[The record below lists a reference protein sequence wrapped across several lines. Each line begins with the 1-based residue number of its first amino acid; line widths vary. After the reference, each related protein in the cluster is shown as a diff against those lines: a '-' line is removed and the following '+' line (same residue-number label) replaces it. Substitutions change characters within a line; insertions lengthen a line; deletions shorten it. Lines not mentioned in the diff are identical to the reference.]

1 MFFMLLIIINIR
13 KSKESELSTLMRIL
27 TNYLQL
33 LSTSLSFDVQY
44 PRSLTDM
51 FYPVDRVG
59 SSSDTFLSFD
69 CFATDYDI
77 TGPFPSN
84 TFFKLFLMALLP
96 IILFVIIS
104 MIWVLVKLICK
115 KWIPDLKR
123 NIAISF
129 ISIIFLLH
137 PTLAENSLSIF
148 QCVEIDDGIDKVRIY
163 TEMDCFNSEHISWCF
178 ILGFP
183 ILVIW
188 VAFTPIFAL
197 ILLAVNIKKGDNS
210 KVKQYMLILYQGLKP
225 DRYYWEFVNTLRKV
239 LILMSFSLLI
249 TYNPAYRIMTAVII
263 LLITFRVQTYL
274 NPYKKTEY
282 NNIEILALLAGSL
295 TLLSGVVFT
304 SDEDQNTVLNLF
316 ILIAVI
322 LFNISFIFRWIY
334 LLVLCLSQQYKFFK
348 YIIILIDILRCR
360 RKINIGTPNFQ
371 LFRFLSNILKI
382 KQESY

>member
-1 MFFMLLIIINIR
+1 MLLIIINIR

-51 FYPVDRVG
+51 FVPVNRVG

-69 CFATDYDI
+69 CFVTDFEI

-104 MIWVLVKLICK
+104 MIWVVVKLIRK
-115 KWIPDLKR
+115 QWIPDLKR

-137 PTLAENSLSIF
+137 PTLTENSLSIF
-148 QCVEIDDGIDKVRIY
+148 QCVEIDDGENKVRIY

-188 VAFTPIFAL
+188 VIFTPIFAL
-197 ILLAVNIKKGDNS
+197 VMLAVNIKKGDGN
-210 KVKQYMLILYQGLKP
+210 KIKQYMLILYQGLKI

-249 TYNPAYRIMTAVII
+249 TFDPAYRIMVSVII
-263 LLITFRVQTYL
+263 LLITFRVQVGL
-274 NPYKKTEY
+274 SPYKKSEY
-282 NNIEILALLAGSL
+282 NDVEILAILAGTM
-295 TLLSGVVFT
+295 TLLSGVVFST
-304 SDEDQNTVLNLF
+304 DEDQNTVLNVL

-322 LFNISFIFRWIY
+322 IFNITYICRWAY
-334 LLVLCLSQQYKFFK
+334 LLIVCLSEKYKVFRYMVEAINIIRCTRKFK
-348 YIIILIDILRCR
+348 LGNLTYHILILQFILTL
-360 RKINIGTPNFQ
+360 IH
-371 LFRFLSNILKI
+371 LSL
-382 KQESY
+382 

>member
-1 MFFMLLIIINIR
+1 MLLIIINIR

-33 LSTSLSFDVQY
+33 ISTSLSFDVQY

-51 FYPVDRVG
+51 FVPVNRVG

-69 CFATDYDI
+69 CFVTDFEI

-104 MIWVLVKLICK
+104 MIWVVVKLIRK
-115 KWIPDLKR
+115 QWIPDLKR

-137 PTLAENSLSIF
+137 PTLTENSLSIF
-148 QCVEIDDGIDKVRIY
+148 QCVEIDDGENKVRIY

-188 VAFTPIFAL
+188 VIFTPIFAL
-197 ILLAVNIKKGDNS
+197 VMLAVNIKKGDGN
-210 KVKQYMLILYQGLKP
+210 KIKQYMLILYQGLKI

-249 TYNPAYRIMTAVII
+249 TFNPAYRIMVSVII
-263 LLITFRVQTYL
+263 LLITFRVQVGL
-274 NPYKKTEY
+274 SPYKKSEY
-282 NNIEILALLAGSL
+282 NDVEILAILAGTM
-295 TLLSGVVFT
+295 TLLSGVVFST
-304 SDEDQNTVLNLF
+304 DEDQNTVLNVL
-316 ILIAVI
+316 ILITVIIFNITYICRWAYLLIVCLSEKYKVFRYMVEAINIIRCTRKFKLGNLTYLI
-322 LFNISFIFRWIY
+322 LFLQSILTFIY
-334 LLVLCLSQQYKFFK
+334 SSL
-348 YIIILIDILRCR
+348 
-360 RKINIGTPNFQ
+360 
-371 LFRFLSNILKI
+371 
-382 KQESY
+382 

>member
-1 MFFMLLIIINIR
+1 MLLIIINIR

-33 LSTSLSFDVQY
+33 ISTSLSFDVQY

-51 FYPVDRVG
+51 FVPVNRVG

-69 CFATDYDI
+69 CFVTNFEI

-104 MIWVLVKLICK
+104 MIWVVVKLIRK
-115 KWIPDLKR
+115 QWIPDLKR

-137 PTLAENSLSIF
+137 PTLTENSLSIF
-148 QCVEIDDGIDKVRIY
+148 QCVEIDDGENKVRIY

-188 VAFTPIFAL
+188 VIFTPIFAL
-197 ILLAVNIKKGDNS
+197 VMLAVNIKKGDGN
-210 KVKQYMLILYQGLKP
+210 KIKQYMLILYQGLKI

-249 TYNPAYRIMTAVII
+249 TFNPAYRIMVSVII
-263 LLITFRVQTYL
+263 LLITFRVQVGL
-274 NPYKKTEY
+274 SPYKKSEY
-282 NNIEILALLAGSL
+282 NDVEILAILAGTM
-295 TLLSGVVFT
+295 TLLSGVVFST
-304 SDEDQNTVLNLF
+304 DEDQNTVLNVL
-316 ILIAVI
+316 ILITVIIFNITYICRWAYLLIVCLSEKYKVFRYMVEAINIIRCTRKFKLGNLTYLI
-322 LFNISFIFRWIY
+322 LFLQSILTFIY
-334 LLVLCLSQQYKFFK
+334 SSL
-348 YIIILIDILRCR
+348 
-360 RKINIGTPNFQ
+360 
-371 LFRFLSNILKI
+371 
-382 KQESY
+382 

>member
-1 MFFMLLIIINIR
+1 MLLIIINIR

-51 FYPVDRVG
+51 FVPVNRVG

-69 CFATDYDI
+69 CFVTDFEI

-104 MIWVLVKLICK
+104 MIWVVVKLIRK
-115 KWIPDLKR
+115 QWIPDLKR

-137 PTLAENSLSIF
+137 PTLTENSLSIF
-148 QCVEIDDGIDKVRIY
+148 QCVEIDDGENKVRIY

-188 VAFTPIFAL
+188 VIFTPIFAL
-197 ILLAVNIKKGDNS
+197 VMLAVNIKKGDGN
-210 KVKQYMLILYQGLKP
+210 KIKQYMLILYQGLKI

-249 TYNPAYRIMTAVII
+249 TFDPAYRIMVSVII
-263 LLITFRVQTYL
+263 LLITFRVQVGL
-274 NPYKKTEY
+274 SPYKKSEY
-282 NNIEILALLAGSL
+282 NDVEILAILAGTM
-295 TLLSGVVFT
+295 TLLSGVVFST
-304 SDEDQNTVLNLF
+304 DEDQNTVLNVL

-322 LFNISFIFRWIY
+322 IFNITYICRWAY
-334 LLVLCLSQQYKFFK
+334 LLIVCLSEKYKVFR
-348 YIIILIDILRCR
+348 YMVEA
-360 RKINIGTPNFQ
+360 INIIRCTRKFKLGN
-371 LFRFLSNILKI
+371 LIYRILLLQFI
-382 KQESY
+382 LT

>member
-1 MFFMLLIIINIR
+1 MLLIIINIR

-51 FYPVDRVG
+51 FVPVNRVG

-69 CFATDYDI
+69 CFVTDFEI

-104 MIWVLVKLICK
+104 MIWVVVKLIRK
-115 KWIPDLKR
+115 QWIPDLKR

-137 PTLAENSLSIF
+137 PTLTENSLSIF
-148 QCVEIDDGIDKVRIY
+148 QCVEIDDGENKVRIY

-188 VAFTPIFAL
+188 VIFTPIFAL
-197 ILLAVNIKKGDNS
+197 VMLAVNIKKGDGN
-210 KVKQYMLILYQGLKP
+210 KIKQYMLILYQGLKI

-249 TYNPAYRIMTAVII
+249 TFDPAYRIMVSVII
-263 LLITFRVQTYL
+263 LLITFRVQVGL
-274 NPYKKTEY
+274 SPYKKSEY
-282 NNIEILALLAGSL
+282 NDVEILAILAGTM
-295 TLLSGVVFT
+295 TLLSGVVFST
-304 SDEDQNTVLNLF
+304 DEDQNTVLNVL
-316 ILIAVI
+316 ILITVIIFNITYICRWAYLLIVCLSEKYKVFRYMVEAINIIRCTRKFKLGNLTYHI
-322 LFNISFIFRWIY
+322 LFLQSILTFIY
-334 LLVLCLSQQYKFFK
+334 SSL
-348 YIIILIDILRCR
+348 
-360 RKINIGTPNFQ
+360 
-371 LFRFLSNILKI
+371 
-382 KQESY
+382 

>member
-1 MFFMLLIIINIR
+1 MLLIIINIR

-51 FYPVDRVG
+51 FVPVNRVG

-69 CFATDYDI
+69 CFVTDFEI

-104 MIWVLVKLICK
+104 MIWVVVKLIRK
-115 KWIPDLKR
+115 QWIPDLKR

-137 PTLAENSLSIF
+137 PTLTENSLSIF
-148 QCVEIDDGIDKVRIY
+148 QCVEIDDGENKVRIY

-188 VAFTPIFAL
+188 VIFTPIFAL
-197 ILLAVNIKKGDNS
+197 VMLAVNIKKGDGN
-210 KVKQYMLILYQGLKP
+210 KIKQYMLILYQGLKI

-249 TYNPAYRIMTAVII
+249 TFNPAYRIMVSVII
-263 LLITFRVQTYL
+263 LLITFRVQVGL
-274 NPYKKTEY
+274 SPYKKSEY
-282 NNIEILALLAGSL
+282 NDVEILAILAGTM
-295 TLLSGVVFT
+295 TLLSGVVFST
-304 SDEDQNTVLNLF
+304 DEDQNTVLNVL

-322 LFNISFIFRWIY
+322 IFNITYICRWAY
-334 LLVLCLSQQYKFFK
+334 LLIVCLSEKYKVFR
-348 YIIILIDILRCR
+348 YMVEA
-360 RKINIGTPNFQ
+360 INIIRCTRKFKLGN
-371 LFRFLSNILKI
+371 LSYLISTI
-382 KQESY
+382 YI

>member
-1 MFFMLLIIINIR
+1 MLLIIINIR

-51 FYPVDRVG
+51 FVPVNRVG

-69 CFATDYDI
+69 CFVTDFEI

-104 MIWVLVKLICK
+104 MIWVVVKLIRK
-115 KWIPDLKR
+115 QWIPDLKR

-137 PTLAENSLSIF
+137 PTLTENSLSIF
-148 QCVEIDDGIDKVRIY
+148 QCVEIDDGENKVRIY

-188 VAFTPIFAL
+188 VIFTPIFAL
-197 ILLAVNIKKGDNS
+197 VMLAVNIKKGDGN
-210 KVKQYMLILYQGLKP
+210 KIKQYMLILYQGLKI

-249 TYNPAYRIMTAVII
+249 TFNPAYRIMVSVII
-263 LLITFRVQTYL
+263 LLITFRVQVGL
-274 NPYKKTEY
+274 SPYKKSEY
-282 NNIEILALLAGSL
+282 NDVEILAILAGTM
-295 TLLSGVVFT
+295 TLLSGVVFST
-304 SDEDQNTVLNLF
+304 DEDQNTVLNVL

-322 LFNISFIFRWIY
+322 IFNITYICRWAY
-334 LLVLCLSQQYKFFK
+334 LLIVCLSEKYKVFR
-348 YIIILIDILRCR
+348 YMVEA
-360 RKINIGTPNFQ
+360 INIIRCTRKFKLGNLTYHI
-371 LFRFLSNILKI
+371 LFLQSI
-382 KQESY
+382 

>member
-1 MFFMLLIIINIR
+1 MLLIIINIR

-51 FYPVDRVG
+51 FVPVNRVG

-69 CFATDYDI
+69 CFVTDFEI

-104 MIWVLVKLICK
+104 MIWVVVKLIRK
-115 KWIPDLKR
+115 QWIPDLKR

-137 PTLAENSLSIF
+137 PTLTENSLSIF
-148 QCVEIDDGIDKVRIY
+148 QCVEIDDGENKVRIY

-188 VAFTPIFAL
+188 VIFTPIFAL
-197 ILLAVNIKKGDNS
+197 VMLAVNIKKGDGN
-210 KVKQYMLILYQGLKP
+210 KIKQYMLILYQGLKI

-249 TYNPAYRIMTAVII
+249 TFDPAYRIMVSVII
-263 LLITFRVQTYL
+263 LLITFRVQVGL
-274 NPYKKTEY
+274 SPYKKSEY
-282 NNIEILALLAGSL
+282 NDVEILAILAGTM
-295 TLLSGVVFT
+295 TLLSGVVFST
-304 SDEDQNTVLNLF
+304 DEDQNTVLNVL
-316 ILIAVI
+316 ILITVIIFNITYICRWAYLLIVCLSEKYKVFRYMVEAINIIRCTRKFKLGNLTYHI
-322 LFNISFIFRWIY
+322 LFLQSI
-334 LLVLCLSQQYKFFK
+334 
-348 YIIILIDILRCR
+348 
-360 RKINIGTPNFQ
+360 
-371 LFRFLSNILKI
+371 
-382 KQESY
+382 

>member
-1 MFFMLLIIINIR
+1 
-13 KSKESELSTLMRIL
+13 MRIL

-51 FYPVDRVG
+51 FVPVDRIG

-69 CFATDYDI
+69 CFVTDYDI

-96 IILFVIIS
+96 IILFIIIS
-104 MIWVLVKLICK
+104 MIWIIVKLICK

-137 PTLAENSLSIF
+137 PTLTENSLSIF
-148 QCVEIDDGIDKVRIY
+148 QCVEVDDGVRKVRIY

-188 VAFTPIFAL
+188 VIFTPIFGL
-197 ILLAVNIKKGDNS
+197 VLLAINMKKGEDN
-210 KVKQYMLILYQGLKP
+210 KIAQYMLILYQGLKFN
-225 DRYYWEFVNTLRKV
+225 RYYWEFVNTLRKV
-239 LILMSFSLLI
+239 LILMSFSILI
-249 TYNPAYRIMTAVII
+249 TFNPVYRIMIAVII
-263 LLITFRVQTYL
+263 LIVTFRVQVRL
-274 NPYKKTEY
+274 NPYKQNEY
-282 NNIEILALLAGSL
+282 SNIEILALLAGSL

-304 SDEDQNTVLNLF
+304 SEDNQNTILNIL

-322 LFNISFIFRWIY
+322 ASNIIFIFKWLYY
-334 LLVLCLSQQYKFFK
+334 LILCLSEQYK
-348 YIIILIDILRCR
+348 
-360 RKINIGTPNFQ
+360 
-371 LFRFLSNILKI
+371 
-382 KQESY
+382 

>member
-1 MFFMLLIIINIR
+1 MLLIIINIR

-51 FYPVDRVG
+51 FVPVNRVG

-69 CFATDYDI
+69 CFVTDFEI

-104 MIWVLVKLICK
+104 MIWVVVKLIRK
-115 KWIPDLKR
+115 QWIPDLKR

-137 PTLAENSLSIF
+137 PTLTENSLSIF
-148 QCVEIDDGIDKVRIY
+148 QCVEIDDGENKVRIY

-188 VAFTPIFAL
+188 VIFTPIFAL
-197 ILLAVNIKKGDNS
+197 VMLAVNIKKGDGN
-210 KVKQYMLILYQGLKP
+210 KIKQYMLILYQGLKI

-249 TYNPAYRIMTAVII
+249 TFDPAYRIMVSVII
-263 LLITFRVQTYL
+263 LLITFRVQVGL
-274 NPYKKTEY
+274 SPYKKSEY
-282 NNIEILALLAGSL
+282 NDVEILAILAGTM
-295 TLLSGVVFT
+295 TLLSGVVFST
-304 SDEDQNTVLNLF
+304 DEDQNTVLNVL

-322 LFNISFIFRWIY
+322 IFNITYICRWAY
-334 LLVLCLSQQYKFFK
+334 LLIVCLSEKYKVFR
-348 YIIILIDILRCR
+348 YMVEA
-360 RKINIGTPNFQ
+360 INIIRCTRKFKLGNLTYLI
-371 LFRFLSNILKI
+371 LFLQSI
-382 KQESY
+382 

>member
-360 RKINIGTPNFQ
+360 RKINIGTPNFPI
-371 LFRFLSNILKI
+371 F
-382 KQESY
+382 

>member
-1 MFFMLLIIINIR
+1 MLLIIINIR

-51 FYPVDRVG
+51 FVPVNRVG

-69 CFATDYDI
+69 CFVTDFEI

-104 MIWVLVKLICK
+104 MIWVVVKLIRK
-115 KWIPDLKR
+115 QWIPDLKR

-137 PTLAENSLSIF
+137 PTLTENSLSIF
-148 QCVEIDDGIDKVRIY
+148 QCVEIDDGENKVRIY

-188 VAFTPIFAL
+188 VIFTPIFAL
-197 ILLAVNIKKGDNS
+197 VMLAVNIKKGDGN
-210 KVKQYMLILYQGLKP
+210 KIKQYMLILYQGLKI

-249 TYNPAYRIMTAVII
+249 TFNPAYRIMVSVII
-263 LLITFRVQTYL
+263 LLITFRVQVGL
-274 NPYKKTEY
+274 SPYKKSEY
-282 NNIEILALLAGSL
+282 NDVEILAILAGTM
-295 TLLSGVVFT
+295 TLLSGVVFST
-304 SDEDQNTVLNLF
+304 DEDQNTVLNVL

-322 LFNISFIFRWIY
+322 IFNITYICRWAY
-334 LLVLCLSQQYKFFK
+334 LLIVCLSEKYKVFR
-348 YIIILIDILRCR
+348 YMVEA
-360 RKINIGTPNFQ
+360 INIIRCTRKFKLGNLTYHILLLQFI
-371 LFRFLSNILKI
+371 LTLIHLSL
-382 KQESY
+382 